1 LLSSHGG
8 THNKPFK
15 RTNNSWLFAPS
26 SLILANYHL
35 PLNGA
40 LYNSQGLA
48 VNKFF
53 FIISIILIGFAVI
66 MFLADF
72 MPVDMFNNLGENAYM
87 KLVPNDSFSWAQY
100 KIHAFLSGIVLL
112 CLCKFTN
119 LFGL

>member
-1 LLSSHGG
+1 
-8 THNKPFK
+8 
-15 RTNNSWLFAPS
+15 
-26 SLILANYHL
+26 L

-112 CLCKFTN
+112 CLCKFTTY
-119 LFGL
+119 LACSTVI